1 MPSLQKYLVGPY
13 ETGEQNNIEPWLLPE
28 DAFRVLEDA
37 YVWRGRVKKR
47 FGYSLLGTTDLKSRL
62 RIRVGTTDGSGNLSD
77 KVPGKKFKI
86 GQMFSIG
93 TEIFTV
99 NKLNS
104 VGPPA
109 PSVMLDTGS
118 ATKATY
124 DTDTGD
130 FVFEGAAPN
139 TVIFFFPADPVMGL
153 RIRETGAINFEDT
166 LAFDTQFS
174 YHRVAGAWERIVSTV
189 VDRSIWTGDNFQFFW
204 STNYTGDAPE
214 DTSFYT
220 VNFNRADHIRIL
232 PQGSIEWF
240 DLRPKLNLLPPD
252 DTNFLDSCRI
262 LIAYKDRLLA
272 LNTLETHGT
281 DELSFPWR
289 CRFSQEGDPT
299 DPDTSWVDT
308 VPGKGGFL
316 DPPTRQQIVTVD
328 IIKDRLIVYFERST
342 WEVVDLGLAATP
354 FKWQQLNNE
363 LGCESTF
370 SVIGFDDSI
379 LGVGNV
385 GIHSCNGIN
394 VKRIDEKIPD
404 EVFKIHN
411 DNKGPERVYGI
422 RDFVP
427 ELVYWTFPPEVNE
440 PTFPTRVLVYN
451 YKNQSWAFFNDSF
464 TCFGYFQKD
473 TDLTW
478 ALVGTVYTNWASW
491 NAPWN
496 AGRLQSAFPAVV
508 AGNQEGFTFI
518 IDTDNNS
525 NSQSLQITDMV
536 PPDILKIVDH
546 NLKIGDFIR
555 LEEFQGIIFDNLLE
569 TPIVKVKEVL
579 DVDKNTIT
587 IDADFTGVYTGGGKA
602 RRVSNFN
609 ILTKQYN
616 PGTPVGIQFR
626 LPYIDFL
633 LEITAKGQLTI
644 DVLIDASKGT
654 TVQDNTPSG
663 TLLGSNIL
671 FTKFEQLF
679 GDQKNSIY
687 TWHRFFVQSQGQ
699 FIQLNFKMNDEQM
712 KDFEISSSGFSM
724 QAMLLNVEREGR
736 LLN

>member
-13 ETGEQNNIEPWLLPE
+13 ETGEQNNLEPWLLPE
-28 DAFRVLEDA
+28 DAFRILEDA

-62 RIRVGTTDGSGNLSD
+62 RVRVGTTDGSGNLSD
-77 KVPGKKFKI
+77 KVPGTKFKI

-99 NKLNS
+99 NVL
-104 VGPPA
+104 GTPA
-109 PSVMLDTGS
+109 DMLDTGS

-130 FVFEGAAPN
+130 FVFEGADPT

-153 RIRETGAINFEDT
+153 RIRERPAINFEDT

-174 YHRVAGAWERIVSTV
+174 YQRIAGAWERIVNTIPGP
-189 VDRSIWTGDNFQFFW
+189 DLWTGDNSQFFW
-204 STNYTGDAPE
+204 SVNYRAASPFQTN
-214 DTSFYT
+214 FYT
-220 VNFNRADHIRIL
+220 VNFNRDDHIRFL
-232 PQGSIEWF
+232 PQGSTDWV
-240 DLRPKLNLLPPD
+240 DLRPQLDAGGAPVR
-252 DTNFLDSCRI
+252 FLDSCRI
-262 LIAYKDRLLA
+262 LIGYKNRLLA
-272 LNTLETHGT
+272 LNTLETESG
-281 DELSFPWR
+281 DEVTYPSR
-289 CRFSQEGDPT
+289 CRFSRSGNPVDPV
-299 DPDTSWVDT
+299 TSWIDT
-308 VPGKGGFL
+308 TPKGGGVVNAS
-316 DPPTRQQIVTVD
+316 TQQQIVSAD

-342 WEVVDLGLAATP
+342 WELVWIGFPDTP

-370 SVIGFDDSI
+370 SIIGFDDSI

-394 VKRIDEKIPD
+394 VKRIDQKIPD
-404 EVFKIHN
+404 EVYKIHN

-473 TDLTW
+473 TDLKW
-478 ALVGTVYTNWASW
+478 NLVGAVYTNWASW

-536 PPDILKIVDH
+536 PPDTLKIVDH
-546 NLKIGDFIR
+546 NLNIGDFIR
-555 LEEFQGIIFDNLLE
+555 LEEFQGIIFDNLLD

-587 IDADFTGVYTGGGKA
+587 IDAGFTGVYTGGGKA

-633 LEITAKGQLTI
+633 LEITAKGELTI

-654 TVQDNTPSG
+654 TVRDNTPSG

>member
-1 MPSLQKYLVGPY
+1 MPFLQQYLVGPY

-47 FGYSLLGTTDLKSRL
+47 FGYSLLGQTDLNSRL
-62 RIRVGTTDGSGNLSD
+62 RVKLGTTDGSGNFSLSAALF
-77 KVPGKKFKI
+77 PGVIFKI

-99 NKLNS
+99 NVL
-104 VGPPA
+104 GTPA
-109 PSVMLDTGS
+109 TMLDTGS
-118 ATKATY
+118 ASTKTY
-124 DTDTGD
+124 DTDTGALNI
-130 FVFEGAAPN
+130 EGATPI
-139 TVIFFFPADPVMGL
+139 TDVFFFPADSVMGL
-153 RIRETGAINFEDT
+153 RTRERGEINFEDT
-166 LAFDTQFS
+166 LGFDTQFS
-174 YHRVAGAWERIVSTV
+174 YQRVAGSWERITGGEAT
-189 VDRSIWTGDNFQFFW
+189 WTGDNSQFFW
-204 STNYTGDAPE
+204 SVNHFGLSPA
-214 DTSFYT
+214 DTIFYT
-220 VNFNRADHIRIL
+220 VNFNRADHIRFL
-232 PQGSIEWF
+232 PQGSTTWV
-240 DLRPKLNLLPPD
+240 DLRPKLNALDPPN
-252 DTNFLDSCRI
+252 TNFLDSCRV
-262 LIAYKDRLLA
+262 LIGYKDRLIA
-272 LNTLETHGT
+272 LNTLETEGT
-281 DELSFPWR
+281 DSTLNFPSR
-289 CRFSQEGDPT
+289 CRFSVDADPT
-299 DPDTSWVDT
+299 DPDTSWLDT
-308 VPGKGGFL
+308 IKGNGGFV
-316 DPPTRQQIVTVD
+316 DAPTRQQIITAD

-342 WEVVDLGLAATP
+342 WELIDTGYPTTP
-354 FKWQQLNNE
+354 FRWQQLNNE

-370 SVIGFDDSI
+370 SIIGFDDAI

-385 GIHSCNGIN
+385 GIHNCNGIN
-394 VKRIDEKIPD
+394 VRRIDDKIPD
-404 EVFKIHN
+404 EVYKIHN

-427 ELVYWTFPPEVNE
+427 ELVYWTFPPEVEE

-478 ALVGTVYTNWASW
+478 AIVGTVYPTWSAW

-518 IDTDNNS
+518 IDTDNNT
-525 NSQSLQITDMV
+525 NSQSLQITDIIS
-536 PPDILKIVDH
+536 PDILTMVDH
-546 NLKIGDFIR
+546 NLKVGDFIR
-555 LEEFQGIIFDNLLE
+555 LEDIQGNPPPIGNDI
-569 TPIVKVKEVL
+569 IVKVKTIE
-579 DVDKNTIT
+579 DVNTIT
-587 IDADFTGVYTGGGKA
+587 IDTDFSGVYTGGGKV

-626 LPYIDFL
+626 FPYIDFL
-633 LEITAKGQLTI
+633 LEVTAKGELTV
-644 DVLIDASKGT
+644 DTLIDASKGT
-654 TVQDNTPSG
+654 TIKDNTPAG
-663 TLLGSNIL
+663 TLLGNNIL

-699 FIQLNFKMNDEQM
+699 FIQLNFKMNDDQM

>member
-1 MPSLQKYLVGPY
+1 MPFLQQYLVGPY
-13 ETGEQNNIEPWLLPE
+13 ETGEQNNLEPWLLPE

-47 FGYSLLGTTDLKSRL
+47 FGYSLLGQTDLNSRL
-62 RIRVGTTDGSGNLSD
+62 RVRLGNTDGSGDFSIT
-77 KVPGKKFKI
+77 VPGTIFKI

-99 NKLNS
+99 NVL
-104 VGPPA
+104 GTPA
-109 PSVMLDTGS
+109 TMLDTGS
-118 ATKATY
+118 ATVKTY
-124 DTDTGD
+124 NTTTGALD
-130 FVFEGAAPN
+130 IQGAASTTP
-139 TVIFFFPADPVMGL
+139 VFFFPTDPVMGL
-153 RIRETGAINFEDT
+153 RTRERGEVNFEDT
-166 LAFDTQFS
+166 LGFDRQFS
-174 YHRVAGAWERIVSTV
+174 YQRVAGSWERITGG
-189 VDRSIWTGDNFQFFW
+189 DATWTGDNSQFFW
-204 STNYTGDAPE
+204 SVNHFGLSPADTN
-214 DTSFYT
+214 FYT
-220 VNFNRADHIRIL
+220 VNFNRADHIRFL
-232 PQGSIEWF
+232 PQGSTTWV
-240 DLRPKLNLLPPD
+240 DLRPKLNTLAFPD
-252 DTNFLDSCRI
+252 ENFLDSCRL
-262 LIAYKDRLLA
+262 LIGYKDRLIA
-272 LNTLETHGT
+272 LNTLETEGT
-281 DELSFPWR
+281 DSTLNFPSR
-289 CRFSQEGDPT
+289 CRFSQNGDPT
-299 DPDTSWVDT
+299 DPDVSWLDT
-308 VPGKGGFL
+308 IRGNGGFV
-316 DPPTRQQIVTVD
+316 DAPTRQQIITAD

-342 WEVVDLGLAATP
+342 WELVDTGFPSAP
-354 FKWQQLNNE
+354 FRWQQLNNE

-385 GIHSCNGIN
+385 GIHNCNGIN
-394 VKRIDEKIPD
+394 VSRIDQKIPD
-404 EVFKIHN
+404 EIFKIHN

-427 ELVYWTFPPEVNE
+427 ELVYWTFPPEVEE

-451 YKNQSWAFFNDSF
+451 YKNKSWAFFNDSF

-478 ALVGTVYTNWASW
+478 AIVGSVYPTWSAW

-518 IDTDNNS
+518 IDTDNNT
-525 NSQSLQITDMV
+525 NSQSLMITDIIA
-536 PPDILKIVDH
+536 PAILTIVDH
-546 NLKIGDFIR
+546 NLKVGDFIR
-555 LEEFQGIIFDNLLE
+555 LEDIQGNPPPIGNDV
-569 TPIVKVKEVL
+569 IVKVKTIE
-579 DVDKNTIT
+579 DVNNIS
-587 IDADFTGVYTGGGKA
+587 IDAGVSSGYTGGGKV

-626 LPYIDFL
+626 FPYIDFL
-633 LEITAKGQLTI
+633 LEVTAKGELTV
-644 DVLIDASKGT
+644 DTLIDASKGT
-654 TVQDNTPSG
+654 TLQDNTPTG
-663 TLLGSNIL
+663 TLLGNNIL

-679 GDQKNSIY
+679 GDQRNSIY

-724 QAMLLNVEREGR
+724 QAMLLSVEREGR

>member
-1 MPSLQKYLVGPY
+1 MPSLQQYLVGPY

-28 DAFRVLEDA
+28 DAFRQLEDA
-37 YVWRGRVKKR
+37 YVWRGRVRKR
-47 FGYSLLGTTDLKSRL
+47 FGYELLGGLDLKSRL
-62 RIRVGTTDGSGNLSD
+62 RVRVGITNGSGNLSD
-77 KVPGKKFKI
+77 NVPGTKFKI

-124 DTDTGD
+124 DTDNGD
-130 FVFEGAAPN
+130 FVFEGADPN
-139 TVIFFFPADPVMGL
+139 TVVFFFPADPVMGL
-153 RIRETGAINFEDT
+153 RTRERGDINFEDT

-174 YHRVAGAWERIVSTV
+174 YQRVGDAWEKIVSAVLGT
-189 VDRSIWTGDNFQFFW
+189 DIWTGTDSQFFW
-204 STNYTGDAPE
+204 STNYTGNAPE

-232 PQGSIEWF
+232 PQGSTDWF
-240 DLRPKLNLLPPD
+240 DLRAQTNLLDDP

-262 LIAYKDRLLA
+262 LIGYKDRLLA
-272 LNTLETHGT
+272 LNTLETQGSS
-281 DELSFPWR
+281 ELSFPWR

-299 DPDTSWVDT
+299 DPLTSWVDA
-308 VPGKGGFL
+308 PAGKGGFV
-316 DPPTRQQIVTVD
+316 DAPTRQQIVTAD

-342 WEVVDLGLAATP
+342 WELVDLGLSSTP
-354 FKWQQLNNE
+354 FKWQQVNNE

-385 GIHSCNGIN
+385 GIHDCNGIN
-394 VKRIDEKIPD
+394 VRRIDQKIPD

-411 DNKGPERVYGI
+411 QNKGPERVYGI
-422 RDFVP
+422 RDFAP
-427 ELVYWTFPPEVNE
+427 ELVYWTFPPETQE
-440 PTFPTRVLVYN
+440 PTFPTRILVYN
-451 YKNQSWAFFNDSF
+451 YQNKSWAFFNDSF
-464 TCFGYFQKD
+464 TCFGYFQKNS
-473 TDLTW
+473 DLTW
-478 ALVGTVYTNWASW
+478 KNVGQTYPTWSSW
-491 NAPWN
+491 DAPWN
-496 AGRLQSAFPAVV
+496 SGRFQSAFPAVG
-508 AGNQEGFTFI
+508 AGNQQGFTFI
-518 IDTDNNS
+518 IDTDNNT
-525 NSQSLQITDMV
+525 NSQSLQITDMI
-536 PPDILKIVDH
+536 PPDILKITDH
-546 NLKIGDFIR
+546 NLSFVDFIR
-555 LEEFQGIIFDNLLE
+555 LEEFQGTIDLDE
-569 TPIVKVKEVL
+569 GVIVKVKKVE
-579 DVDKNTIT
+579 DTNTIT
-587 IDADFTGVYTGGGKA
+587 IDTNFTGVYTGGGKA
-602 RRVSNFN
+602 RRISNFN

-626 LPYIDFL
+626 FPYIDFL
-633 LEITAKGQLTI
+633 LDITTKGQLT
-644 DVLIDASKGT
+644 VNYLIDASKGT
-654 TVQDNTPSG
+654 NVTDNTPPG
-663 TLLGSNIL
+663 TLLGNNIL

-687 TWHRFFVQSQGQ
+687 TWHRFYVQAAGQ
-699 FIQLNFKMNDEQM
+699 FIQLQLTMSEEQI
-712 KDFEISSSGFSM
+712 KDFEISASGFAM

>member
-1 MPSLQKYLVGPY
+1 MPLQQYLVGPY
-13 ETGEQNNIEPWLLPE
+13 ETGEQNNLEPWLLPE

-62 RIRVGTTDGSGNLSD
+62 RIRLGTTDGSGNFSLSAALF
-77 KVPGKKFKI
+77 PGSIFKI

-99 NKLNS
+99 NVL
-104 VGPPA
+104 GTPA
-109 PSVMLDTGS
+109 VMLDTGV
-118 ATKATY
+118 ATTKTY
-124 DTDTGD
+124 DTTTGALD
-130 FVFEGAAPN
+130 IQGAAATTP
-139 TVIFFFPADPVMGL
+139 VFFFPSDPVMGL
-153 RIRETGAINFEDT
+153 RTRERPEINFEDT
-166 LAFDTQFS
+166 LGFDTQFS
-174 YHRVAGAWERIVSTV
+174 YQRVAGAWERITGETTV
-189 VDRSIWTGDNFQFFW
+189 GAATWTGDNSQFFW
-204 STNYTGDAPE
+204 SVNYRGASPFQTN
-214 DTSFYT
+214 FYT
-220 VNFNRADHIRIL
+220 VNFNRDDHIRFL
-232 PQGSIEWF
+232 PQTGAPTWT
-240 DLRPKLNLLPPD
+240 DLRPQLDLGPTPVR
-252 DTNFLDSCRI
+252 FLDSCRVI
-262 LIAYKDRLLA
+262 IGYKNRLLA
-272 LNTLETHGT
+272 FNTLETESGNQVAYP
-281 DELSFPWR
+281 SR
-289 CRFSQEGDPT
+289 CRFSRNGNPVDPV
-299 DPDTSWVDT
+299 TSWQDVS
-308 VPGKGGFL
+308 PKGGGNV
-316 DPPTRQQIVTVD
+316 DAVTQQQIVSVD
-328 IIKDRLIVYFERST
+328 LIKDRVIVYFERST
-342 WEVVDLGLAATP
+342 WELVYIGFPDAP

-370 SVIGFDDSI
+370 SIIGFDDSI

-385 GIHSCNGIN
+385 GIHNCNGIN
-394 VKRIDEKIPD
+394 VRRIDEKIPD
-404 EVFKIHN
+404 EVYKIHN

-427 ELVYWTFPPEVNE
+427 ELVYWTFPAEQGE

-478 ALVGTVYTNWASW
+478 ALVGSVYPTWSAW

-496 AGRLQSAFPAVV
+496 AGRLQSAFPAVA

-518 IDTDNNS
+518 IDTDNNT
-525 NSQSLQITDMV
+525 NSQSLQITDMIA
-536 PPDILKIVDH
+536 PDILKIVDH

-555 LEEFQGIIFDNLLE
+555 VEEFQGTVFDNLLD

-579 DVDKNTIT
+579 TVDTNTIT
-587 IDADFTGVYTGGGKA
+587 IDADFSGVYTGGGKA

-609 ILTKQYN
+609 ILTKQFN
-616 PGTPVGIQFR
+616 PGTPVGLQFR
-626 LPYIDFL
+626 FPYIDFL
-633 LEITAKGQLTI
+633 LEITAKGQLTV
-644 DVLIDASKGT
+644 DYLVNASKGT
-654 TVQDNTPSG
+654 TVQDNTPAG
-663 TLLGSNIL
+663 TLLGNNIL

-679 GDQKNSIY
+679 GDQINSIY

-699 FIQLNFKMNDEQM
+699 FIQLHFKMNDEQM

-736 LLN
+736 LLD

>member
-1 MPSLQKYLVGPY
+1 MPFLQQYLVGPY

-62 RIRVGTTDGSGNLSD
+62 RVRVGTTDGSGDLSGT
-77 KVPGKKFKI
+77 VPGAIFKI

-99 NKLNS
+99 NKSGVNQT
-104 VGPPA
+104 
-109 PSVMLDTGS
+109 MLDTGS
-118 ATKATY
+118 ASTKTY
-124 DTDTGD
+124 STTNGD
-130 FVFEGAAPN
+130 FVFVGADP
-139 TVIFFFPADPVMGL
+139 TTPVFFFPADPVMGL
-153 RIRETGAINFEDT
+153 RTRERADINFEDT
-166 LAFDTQFS
+166 LGFDTQFS
-174 YHRVAGAWERIVSTV
+174 YQRVAGAWERITGG
-189 VDRSIWTGDNFQFFW
+189 DATWTGDNSQFFW
-204 STNYTGDAPE
+204 SVNYRGASPFQTN
-214 DTSFYT
+214 FYT
-220 VNFNRADHIRIL
+220 VNFNRADHIRFL
-232 PQGSIEWF
+232 PQTGVPTWT
-240 DLRPKLNLLPPD
+240 DLRPQLDSGGAPVR
-252 DTNFLDSCRI
+252 FLDSCRV
-262 LIAYKDRLLA
+262 LIGYKNRLLA
-272 LNTLETHGT
+272 FNTLETESGNERT
-281 DELSFPWR
+281 YPSR
-289 CRFSQEGDPT
+289 CRFSRNGNPVDPV
-299 DPDTSWVDT
+299 TSWIDDT
-308 VPGKGGFL
+308 PKGGGNV
-316 DPPTRQQIVTVD
+316 DASTQQQIVSVD
-328 IIKDRLIVYFERST
+328 IIKDRVIVYFERST
-342 WEVVDLGLAATP
+342 WELVYIGFPDTP

-370 SVIGFDDSI
+370 SIIGFDDAI

-385 GIHSCNGIN
+385 GIHNCNGIN

-404 EVFKIHN
+404 EVYKIHN

-427 ELVYWTFPPEVNE
+427 ELVYWTFPPEVEE

-478 ALVGTVYTNWASW
+478 ALVGSVYTNWVSW

-496 AGRLQSAFPAVV
+496 AGRLQSAFPAVA

-525 NSQSLQITDMV
+525 NSQSLQITDMIE
-536 PPDILKIVDH
+536 PDILKIVDH
-546 NLKIGDFIR
+546 NLRIGDFIR
-555 LEEFQGIIFDNLLE
+555 LEEFQGTIDLDTNI
-569 TPIVKVKEVL
+569 IVKVKEVL
-579 DVDKNTIT
+579 DVDTNTIT
-587 IDADFTGVYTGGGKA
+587 IDTDFEGVYTGGGKV

-626 LPYIDFL
+626 FPYIDFL
-633 LEITAKGQLTI
+633 LEITAKGQLTV
-644 DVLIDASKGT
+644 DTLIDASKGT
-654 TVQDNTPSG
+654 TLQDNTPAG
-663 TLLGSNIL
+663 TLLGNNIL
-671 FTKFEQLF
+671 FTQFEQLF